1 MRTILAFGNPVYDE
15 IRTPRV
21 ATPGRVLSG
30 CSTNACLALSRL
42 GHQAELVGRVGADFQ
57 LQFVTDMER
66 FGVRAWMEPASQ
78 TGGFRLIYDQRGDR
92 TLDVLGLADPI
103 THVPSAITEADLI
116 VIGPILQ
123 ETPLGLWQA
132 IRAQTHAPIFLD
144 PQGMLRRI
152 AADGRIEHYVPA
164 DFAEVASWCRV
175 IKANE
180 VEAHVLTG
188 IDPRRD
194 VAAAARALRALGCT
208 IAIVTLAEAGSF
220 IDDGQR
226 QLLIPAYPTDAR
238 DPTGAGDTYM
248 AGFIHAYLENPD
260 DLYRAGCMG
269 AAVASLWIE
278 DTGPEVALP
287 LAEVLR
293 RWEWLVARRRD
304 EASG

>member
-1 MRTILAFGNPVYDE
+1 MSTILAFGNPVYDE

-30 CSTNACLALSRL
+30 CSTNACLALTRL
-42 GHQAELVGRVGADFQ
+42 GHQTGLVGRVGADFQ
-57 LQFVTDMER
+57 PLFGGDMQR
-66 FGVRAWMEPASQ
+66 FGVQAWVEPASQ

-92 TLDVLGLADPI
+92 TLDVLGVADPV
-103 THVPSAITEADLI
+103 THIPAAITQADLI
-116 VIGPILQ
+116 VMGPILQ
-123 ETPLGLWQA
+123 ETPPALWHA
-132 IRAQTHAPIFLD
+132 IRSQTHAPMMLD

-152 AADGRIEHYVPA
+152 GTDGRIEHYCPP
-164 DFAEVASWCRV
+164 DIAEVARLCRV
-175 IKANE
+175 VKANE
-180 VEAHVLTG
+180 VETWVLTG
-188 IDPRRD
+188 IDPRQD
-194 VAAAARALRALGCT
+194 AAAAARALRALGCE

-226 QLLIPAYPTDAR
+226 QWAIPAYPTDVR
-238 DPTGAGDTYM
+238 DPTGAGDTYL
-248 AGFIHAYLENPD
+248 AGFIHAYLADPA

-293 RWEWLVARRRD
+293 RCAWLVAL
-304 EASG
+304 G